1 VADPTP
7 GEDPVRSALRLALR
21 APSVHNCQPW
31 RWLVGPESVHLYAD
45 GSRQVPA
52 TDPHGRDLLISCGAA
67 LDHFLVALASLGRG
81 ARVRRIP
88 NPAQPGH
95 LATVELLPH
104 TGTGA
109 DEALAAAIPRRRTDR
124 RRFSSWPVP
133 AELIG
138 ELLELAR
145 VRGVG
150 LEAITDPTVRW
161 KLFHAITA
169 AAEQQAADPAYAAEM
184 AMWSGRGAESDDGVP
199 AANAT
204 APQHTPG
211 QMPLRA
217 YASPS
222 LPQPPSTGE
231 PENAALLLLT
241 TPTDS
246 ALDWL
251 RAGEATSA
259 GDFSTVHGAH
269 DSGVRAAN
277 EAIAALNSE
286 TRRVIS
292 SAARRENVSS
302 RMRCGSAPFTSRC
315 ATRCASVLV
324 LPEPAPA
331 ITSSGGPT
339 VAPAWTPCSTALRCC
354 GLSAS
359 R

>member
-259 GDFSTVHGAH
+259 ILLT
-269 DSGVRAAN
+269 
-277 EAIAALNSE
+277 
-286 TRRVIS
+286 
-292 SAARRENVSS
+292 
-302 RMRCGSAPFTSRC
+302 
-315 ATRCASVLV
+315 ATRHGLANSPLTQPLEVDDTRAFIRSRVTTGRTFHPQIL
-324 LPEPAPA
+324 LRLGWAPA
-331 ITSSGGPT
+331 GTAELLPT
-339 VAPAWTPCSTALRCC
+339 PRRPLDDVVAPLI
-354 GLSAS
+354 G
-359 R
+359 

>member
-259 GDFSTVHGAH
+259 ILLT
-269 DSGVRAAN
+269 
-277 EAIAALNSE
+277 
-286 TRRVIS
+286 
-292 SAARRENVSS
+292 
-302 RMRCGSAPFTSRC
+302 
-315 ATRCASVLV
+315 ATRHGLANSPLTQPLEVDDTRAFIRSRVTTGRTFHPQIL
-324 LPEPAPA
+324 LRLGWAPA
-331 ITSSGGPT
+331 GTAELPPT
-339 VAPAWTPCSTALRCC
+339 PRRPLDDVVAPLI
-354 GLSAS
+354 G
-359 R
+359 

>member
-1 VADPTP
+1 MADLTP
-7 GEDPVRSALRLALR
+7 DEDTVRSALRLALR

-67 LDHFLVALASLGRG
+67 LDHLLVALASLGRG

-95 LATVELLPH
+95 LATVELFPH
-104 TGTGA
+104 AATGD

-150 LEAITDPTVRW
+150 LEAITDPAVRW
-161 KLFHAITA
+161 KLFHAITD
-169 AAEQQAADPAYAAEM
+169 AAEQQATDPAYAAEL
-184 AMWSGRGAESDDGVP
+184 AAWSGRGAESDDGVP
-199 AANAT
+199 AANAP

-217 YASPS
+217 YASPN

-251 RAGEATSA
+251 RAGEATS
-259 GDFSTVHGAH
+259 
-269 DSGVRAAN
+269 
-277 EAIAALNSE
+277 
-286 TRRVIS
+286 VILL
-292 SAARRENVSS
+292 
-302 RMRCGSAPFTSRC
+302 T
-315 ATRCASVLV
+315 ATRHGLASSPLTQPLEVDDTREFIRSHVTTAHTFHPQIL
-324 LPEPAPA
+324 LRIGWAPA
-331 ITSSGGPT
+331 GAAELPATPRRPLDDV
-339 VAPAWTPCSTALRCC
+339 VAPLIR
-354 GLSAS
+354 
-359 R
+359 

>member
-1 VADPTP
+1 MADPTP

-259 GDFSTVHGAH
+259 ILLT
-269 DSGVRAAN
+269 
-277 EAIAALNSE
+277 
-286 TRRVIS
+286 
-292 SAARRENVSS
+292 
-302 RMRCGSAPFTSRC
+302 
-315 ATRCASVLV
+315 ATRHGLANSPLTQPLEVDDTRAFIRSRVTTGRTFHPQIL
-324 LPEPAPA
+324 LRLGWAPA
-331 ITSSGGPT
+331 GTAELLPT
-339 VAPAWTPCSTALRCC
+339 PRRPLDDVVAPLI
-354 GLSAS
+354 G
-359 R
+359 

>member
-231 PENAALLLLT
+231 PANAALLLLT

-259 GDFSTVHGAH
+259 ILLT
-269 DSGVRAAN
+269 
-277 EAIAALNSE
+277 
-286 TRRVIS
+286 
-292 SAARRENVSS
+292 
-302 RMRCGSAPFTSRC
+302 
-315 ATRCASVLV
+315 ATRHGLANSPLTQPLEVDDTRAFIRSRVTTGRTFHPQIL
-324 LPEPAPA
+324 LRLGWAPA
-331 ITSSGGPT
+331 GTAELPPT
-339 VAPAWTPCSTALRCC
+339 PRRPLDDVVAPLI
-354 GLSAS
+354 G
-359 R
+359 

>member
-1 VADPTP
+1 MADLTP
-7 GEDPVRSALRLALR
+7 DEDTVRSALRLALR

-67 LDHFLVALASLGRG
+67 LDHLLVALASLGRG

-104 TGTGA
+104 AATEA
-109 DEALAAAIPRRRTDR
+109 DGALAAAIPRRRTDR

-150 LEAITDPTVRW
+150 LEAITDPAVRW
-161 KLFHAITA
+161 KLFHAITN
-169 AAEQQAADPAYAAEM
+169 AAEQQATDPAYAAEL
-184 AMWSGRGAESDDGVP
+184 AAWSGRGAESDDGVP
-199 AANAT
+199 AANAP

-217 YASPS
+217 YASPT

-251 RAGEATSA
+251 RAGEATS
-259 GDFSTVHGAH
+259 
-269 DSGVRAAN
+269 
-277 EAIAALNSE
+277 
-286 TRRVIS
+286 VILL
-292 SAARRENVSS
+292 
-302 RMRCGSAPFTSRC
+302 T
-315 ATRCASVLV
+315 ATRHGLASSPLTQPLEVDDTREFIRSHVTTAHTFHPQIL
-324 LPEPAPA
+324 LRIGWAPA
-331 ITSSGGPT
+331 GAAELPATPRRPLDDV
-339 VAPAWTPCSTALRCC
+339 VAPLIR
-354 GLSAS
+354 
-359 R
+359 

>member
-1 VADPTP
+1 MADPTP

-259 GDFSTVHGAH
+259 ILLT
-269 DSGVRAAN
+269 
-277 EAIAALNSE
+277 
-286 TRRVIS
+286 
-292 SAARRENVSS
+292 
-302 RMRCGSAPFTSRC
+302 
-315 ATRCASVLV
+315 ATRHGLANSPLTQPLEVDDTRAFIRSRVTTGRTFHPQIL
-324 LPEPAPA
+324 LRLGWAPA
-331 ITSSGGPT
+331 GTAELPPT
-339 VAPAWTPCSTALRCC
+339 PRRPLDDVVAPLI
-354 GLSAS
+354 G
-359 R
+359 